1 MTTPKTE
8 IYFATRKT
16 ASAHV
21 YITKGNGKVRINNVP
36 VEMIP
41 QETAREV
48 ILAPLEIT
56 GDLRDKIDISVRV
69 RGGGFMGQASAI
81 ATGIS
86 RALTGWTKSKKEP
99 KDHPFPKST
108 REDLRKRIT
117 DFDKYLVSGDARRKE
132 PKKFGGPGARRRKQK
147 SYRQTVKAV
156 ILAGGKGTRG
166 KPYTE
171 YFPKAM
177 TPIYGKPM
185 IDYIV
190 KYLKS
195 FSFVDE
201 VIIISDFN
209 GLGGQIKNY
218 YGNQKNITFVQ
229 DSQSGTGGDLLHIAN
244 KLKDESEFVLW
255 FVDNLCAIDLKK
267 MKEVFKEKKSS
278 ACIATRTKRKEE
290 TGFATV
296 ENGIIKEFKE
306 KPVMKLQLSEC
317 LGVYIL
323 GKDIIKKI
331 KAKQKQK
338 KINLS
343 FDILQGLSKEGK
355 ISAFDIGEKEW
366 LDAESPMVLERNEKT
381 VMKII
386 KQMGFQ
392 IVFQNLKF
400 YLHIEK

>member
-1 MTTPKTE
+1 M
-8 IYFATRKT
+8 
-16 ASAHV
+16 
-21 YITKGNGKVRINNVP
+21 
-36 VEMIP
+36 
-41 QETAREV
+41 
-48 ILAPLEIT
+48 
-56 GDLRDKIDISVRV
+56 
-69 RGGGFMGQASAI
+69 
-81 ATGIS
+81 
-86 RALTGWTKSKKEP
+86 
-99 KDHPFPKST
+99 
-108 REDLRKRIT
+108 
-117 DFDKYLVSGDARRKE
+117 
-132 PKKFGGPGARRRKQK
+132 
-147 SYRQTVKAV
+147 KAV

-177 TPIYGKPM
+177 TPINGKPL

-229 DSQSGTGGDLLHIAN
+229 DSHSGTGGDLLHIAN
-244 KLKDESEFVLW
+244 NLKNESEFVLW

-267 MKEVFKEKKSS
+267 MKEVFKEKKSF

-323 GKDIIKKI
+323 GKEIIKKI
-331 KAKQKQK
+331 KTKQKQK
-338 KINLS
+338 EINLS
-343 FDILQGLSKEGK
+343 FDILQELSKEGK
-355 ISAFDIGEKEW
+355 ISSYDIGEKEW
-366 LDAESPMVLERNEKT
+366 IDAESPMVLERNEKT
-381 VMKII
+381 VKRII
-386 KQMGFQ
+386 KQMGF
-392 IVFQNLKF
+392 
-400 YLHIEK
+400 